1 MIKLLKF
8 HAVINK
14 DTLYNNEIDD
24 LNLEDVND
32 LLAILDENI
41 TVSILALYD
50 KEEQTIQYLAVD
62 KINSKGNNNE
72 Y

>member
-24 LNLEDVND
+24 LNLEYVND